1 MYVNEALIF
10 IFVSIFV
17 LAHKQ
22 ATTMTARD
30 EIPIDGI
37 CFHKHKLRPPHL
49 VNEERLHLSIE
60 SSIPL
65 AISSESEFPVTML
78 SSLTI
83 NFKVESRVPPLSFGN
98 FLVAG

>member
-1 MYVNEALIF
+1 
-10 IFVSIFV
+10 
-17 LAHKQ
+17 
-22 ATTMTARD
+22 MTARD

-37 CFHKHKLRPPHL
+37 CFHKHKLRSLHL
-49 VNEERLHLSIE
+49 VNEGRLYLSIE

-83 NFKVESRVPPLSFGN
+83 NFRVESRVPPLSFGN